1 MKIKVDKELKN
12 NTYSVL
18 ISIIEI
24 NTGDYINA
32 VHDFGEEPIN
42 FGGKITNQEEDNV
55 LAIISDRNVKITE
68 LAESPISQGFSS
80 SQYGENAEIIANRWA
95 EQSIEKIDTYAKKMA
110 AKIDTFTSTEIIE
123 V

>member
-1 MKIKVDKELKN
+1 MKIKVDKELNN
-12 NTYSVL
+12 NTYNVS
-18 ISIIEI
+18 ISIIEL

-32 VHDFGEEPIN
+32 VHDFGEDPIN
-42 FGGKITNQEEDNV
+42 FGGKITSQEEEDV

-68 LAESPISQGFSS
+68 LAESPISQGFSL
-80 SQYGENAEIIANRWA
+80 SQYGENAEMIANRWS

-110 AKIDTFTSTEIIE
+110 AKIDTFTSTEIVE